1 MKLIIIGRIER
12 LVIKMEK
19 MTKFGS
25 TIHSIGALNEE
36 KKLEL
41 KAKMV
46 KFASQDWNERDGK
59 AWNSNCFN

>member
-12 LVIKMEK
+12 PVIKMEK

-25 TIHSIGALNEE
+25 TIHSIGGLNEE

-46 KFASQDWNERDGK
+46 KFESQD
-59 AWNSNCFN
+59 

>member
-1 MKLIIIGRIER
+1 MLFEGLIGKKWKNRLKLVIIAQIKRPR
-12 LVIKMEK
+12 IKMEK

-46 KFASQDWNERDGK
+46 KFASQD
-59 AWNSNCFN
+59 